1 MTLPTILNMTKRNA
15 TRNRVSQTLSVSIE
29 QNTET
34 TVKMEESVCG
44 MLWEIIWRRVSVSFV

>member
-1 MTLPTILNMTKRNA
+1 MTKRNA
-15 TRNRVSQTLSVSIE
+15 IRNRVSQMLSVSIE